1 MPCAEKYHCKKVCCF
16 AINYNSV
23 EFSPCACAIVCIWRR
38 RSEWGHEY
46 EISIN
51 INCRDPVNIFRRD
64 HFIAS
69 GHTQTK
75 IYFFISLWL
84 TKSFFLCLWN
94 KIMFISRSLR
104 AYCLLACY
112 FGLFQHSQHIHI
124 FLSKSKDEW
133 KPLYFR
139 KLVFLS
145 FEKHF
150 MLLMMMMMCFEF
162 WLYALRVVEFFKIVK
177 IILSQTSAS

>member
-1 MPCAEKYHCKKVCCF
+1 MSFLRVHVPLCVSEGGGVSEGMSMKFQLILIAE
-16 AINYNSV
+16 ILST
-23 EFSPCACAIVCIWRR
+23 FSGGIILLLRGTHR
-38 RSEWGHEY
+38 
-46 EISIN
+46 
-51 INCRDPVNIFRRD
+51 
-64 HFIAS
+64 
-69 GHTQTK
+69 Q
-75 IYFFISLWL
+75 
-84 TKSFFLCLWN
+84 KSTFLSRYGSQNPFFLCLWN

-162 WLYALRVVEFFKIVK
+162 WLYALRVVEFFKIIK